1 LIVQD
6 STSSTNYQRW
16 TINGT
21 PTSPGDNLYWTVPVS
36 LQSSA
41 GTGTTGFSNGQS
53 LLLIVISTG
62 QQGATGLAG
71 ATGLTGATGQFGA
84 TGASGLT
91 GATGF
96 DGATGAS
103 GITGLTGSTGVQ
115 GFVGA
120 TGAQGDKG
128 ATGVA
133 GATGAF
139 DGNLTANIDGNGYN
153 ISNVNVVTTNIIANP
168 KTITANVLVPNDV
181 NALVIGP
188 VVFSN
193 GAMAIVPSSS
203 TFDVFDPAA
212 LGGTMTANINGAGY
226 NISNV
231 SFISATGNIS
241 GDYFVG
247 NGSLLTGIASGNA
260 NAIVNGNSNV
270 TINTANGNVTVAIDG
285 QGNVVE
291 IGQGSLNVA
300 GTISNPKTI
309 TANVY
314 VPDNVNA
321 LMIGPVSFANG
332 AMAVVPASSTFDVF
346 DPAALGG
353 TMTSNIDGA
362 GYGISNIGS
371 LSSTGN
377 ISGVGALNIE
387 GVLSNPKTITANVY
401 VPDSVNA
408 LMIGPVTFANG
419 SQAIVP
425 GNSTFDIFDPA
436 ALGGTMTSNID
447 GAGYNISNVSNV
459 SSNLNFVTNGISLLA
474 NQVTANVTFPANYN
488 GMSVGP
494 LTVAT
499 GIAVNV
505 GTNNWVIL

>member
-1 LIVQD
+1 
-6 STSSTNYQRW
+6 
-16 TINGT
+16 
-21 PTSPGDNLYWTVPVS
+21 
-36 LQSSA
+36 
-41 GTGTTGFSNGQS
+41 
-53 LLLIVISTG
+53 
-62 QQGATGLAG
+62 
-71 ATGLTGATGQFGA
+71 
-84 TGASGLT
+84 
-91 GATGF
+91 
-96 DGATGAS
+96 
-103 GITGLTGSTGVQ
+103 
-115 GFVGA
+115 VG
-120 TGAQGDKG
+120 
-128 ATGVA
+128 
-133 GATGAF
+133 
-139 DGNLTANIDGNGYN
+139 
-153 ISNVNVVTTNIIANP
+153 
-168 KTITANVLVPNDV
+168 
-181 NALVIGP
+181 
-188 VVFSN
+188 
-193 GAMAIVPSSS
+193 
-203 TFDVFDPAA
+203 
-212 LGGTMTANINGAGY
+212 
-226 NISNV
+226 
-231 SFISATGNIS
+231 
-241 GDYFVG
+241 
-247 NGSLLTGIASGNA
+247 
-260 NAIVNGNSNV
+260 
-270 TINTANGNVTVAIDG
+270 IDG

-300 GTISNPKTI
+300 GTISNPKVI
-309 TANVY
+309 TENVM
-314 VPDNVNA
+314 VPANVNA
-321 LMIGPVSFANG
+321 LMIGPVTFANG

-362 GYGISNIGS
+362 GYSISNIGS

-401 VPDSVNA
+401 VPDNVNA